1 MFGAPIDFI
10 VMGWSSMKSLLKINT
25 LNLIVSNES
34 KKKKKSV
41 NFITKPIEK
50 M

>member
-34 KKKKKSV
+34 KKKKSV

>member
-34 KKKKKSV
+34 KKKKSV
-41 NFITKPIEK
+41 NFNTKPIEK